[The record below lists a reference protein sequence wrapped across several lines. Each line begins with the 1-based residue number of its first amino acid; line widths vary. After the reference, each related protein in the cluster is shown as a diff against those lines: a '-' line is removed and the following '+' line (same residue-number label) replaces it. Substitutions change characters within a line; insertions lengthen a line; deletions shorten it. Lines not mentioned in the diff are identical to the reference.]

1 MDLIAAALRCLI
13 NLRPVRQRKDGMEET
28 IPESGEVK
36 RPPDEL
42 LEDNF

>member
-1 MDLIAAALRCLI
+1 MDLIAAAVRCLI

-28 IPESGEVK
+28 IPDSDDEAD
-36 RPPDEL
+36 DEL